1 MGRPLEDNVAVVMGA
16 GAGYGRAVAIA
27 LGQAG
32 AIVLAADRD
41 PELAEDTAATVRELG
56 GSGEG
61 FAVHPCDGRGV
72 RAMASATVQHFG
84 RIDVCVVAPFPPA
97 PGPLVEA
104 ADERWHAYLE
114 EALVAP
120 QVAIQACVREM
131 LATGHAGDII
141 LVAPPDDPGAAGLV
155 RAGTLALARWW
166 EAELRPTGIRVAAL
180 EPRHHDATDS
190 LHALVAVACVTV
202 TAEASAPGAF
212 AAGPR

>member
-1 MGRPLEDNVAVVMGA
+1 MGMPGTPGRMPTIRPKSTIETPTTKMSQ
-16 GAGYGRAVAIA
+16 R
-27 LGQAG
+27 
-32 AIVLAADRD
+32 LARFQVSSA
-41 PELAEDTAATVRELG
+41 
-56 GSGEG
+56 
-61 FAVHPCDGRGV
+61 V

-84 RIDVCVVAPFPPA
+84 RIDVCVVAPLPPS

-104 ADERWHAYLE
+104 PDERWHAYLE
-114 EALVAP
+114 DALVAP

-141 LVAPPDDPGAAGLV
+141 LVAPPDEPGAAGLV

-180 EPRHHDATDS
+180 EPRHHESADS

-202 TAEASAPGAF
+202 TVEAATPGAF
-212 AAGPR
+212 AVGPR